1 MRTLVSGASGFLGSA
16 LVARLHAEG
25 HDVHRLVRSAPT
37 GTDVLIDLD
46 KRRVDDARLPG
57 GLGAI
62 DAVFHLMGEPIRPTR
77 WGPSKRERL
86 RSSRI
91 VSTDLLAR
99 ALAQH
104 ASPRSVLVCA
114 SAIGIYGDR
123 GDEILDEDCAGGEG
137 FLADLCRSWE
147 CAADPARAAGVRVVH
162 LRTGL
167 VLGRGGGLL
176 AAQLPAF
183 RLGLGARLG
192 SGQQWNSWIA
202 LEDEI
207 GAMLHAMTC
216 EQLSGP
222 CNIVAPVPVRNRE
235 LTDAIAAAI
244 QRRAFLAVPTVA
256 IEAAIGR
263 RNAHEFALASQRV
276 LPKRLVANGFRY
288 RAGELETALRLAI
301 GEPSA
306 GFGSR

>member
-1 MRTLVSGASGFLGSA
+1 MRTLVSGASGFLGTA
-16 LVARLHAEG
+16 LVARLRAEG
-25 HDVHRLVRSAPT
+25 HEVHRLVRSAPN

-46 KRRVDDARLPG
+46 ARQVDDTRLPG

-62 DAVFHLMGEPIRPTR
+62 DAVLHLMGEPITPAR

-91 VSTDLLAR
+91 TSTDLVAR

-104 ASPRSVLVCA
+104 GAPGSVLVCA

-123 GDEILDEDCAGGEG
+123 GEEVLDEDSGGGDG

-147 CAADPARAAGVRVVH
+147 CAADPARAAGIRVVH

-176 AAQLPAF
+176 GAQLPAF
-183 RLGLGARLG
+183 RFGLGARLG

-202 LEDEI
+202 LDDEI
-207 GAMLHAMTC
+207 AAMLHAMTC
-216 EQLSGP
+216 EQLAGP
-222 CNIVAPVPVRNRE
+222 CNLVAPAPVRNRE
-235 LTDAIAAAI
+235 LTDAIAAAVG
-244 QRRAFLAVPTVA
+244 RRAFLAVPTIA

-263 RNAHEFALASQRV
+263 RNAHELALASQRV
-276 LPKRLVANGFRY
+276 LPKRLLTTGFSY
-288 RAGELETALRLAI
+288 RAGDLATALHLAL
-301 GEPSA
+301 EA
-306 GFGSR
+306 GPAGSTR